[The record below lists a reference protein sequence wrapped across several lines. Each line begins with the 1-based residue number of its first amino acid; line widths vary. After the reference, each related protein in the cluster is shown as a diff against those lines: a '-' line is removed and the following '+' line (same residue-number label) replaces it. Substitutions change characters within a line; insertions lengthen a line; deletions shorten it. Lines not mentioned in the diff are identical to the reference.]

1 MPFPEKQ
8 YPLKIEQLQALLR
21 RLPKQHKKIALVE
34 NELAKE
40 LTGYLGEQS
49 LEYYYS
55 FLNENEYGILKN
67 IRLTNDGKIY
77 FQLDTL
83 ILSANFLL
91 ILEIKNI
98 TGTLYFDSSL
108 NQMIRFIDGKEE
120 GFPDPVLQVNR
131 QQWQLKRWLYQWNFP
146 PVPIIGLVV
155 ISQPTTIIK
164 TASEETK
171 KYVIHAASLPEKL
184 LELQAHYSKPIL
196 SKQSLNVLKR
206 KILQQ
211 NLPYRFNPI
220 EKFQISYDTLIKG
233 VECPKC
239 LQFDVIRKHGHWYCP
254 NCQTKSKDAH
264 IAALKDYSLLI
275 SRNITVL
282 QACDFLRLPSRYIA
296 IRLLQQMNLKSKG
309 TTRDRI
315 YELPF

>member
-1 MPFPEKQ
+1 
-8 YPLKIEQLQALLR
+8 
-21 RLPKQHKKIALVE
+21 
-34 NELAKE
+34 
-40 LTGYLGEQS
+40 
-49 LEYYYS
+49 
-55 FLNENEYGILKN
+55 
-67 IRLTNDGKIY
+67 
-77 FQLDTL
+77 
-83 ILSANFLL
+83 
-91 ILEIKNI
+91 
-98 TGTLYFDSSL
+98 
-108 NQMIRFIDGKEE
+108 
-120 GFPDPVLQVNR
+120 PDPVLQVNR

-239 LQFDVIRKHGHWYCP
+239 LQFDVI
-254 NCQTKSKDAH
+254 
-264 IAALKDYSLLI
+264 
-275 SRNITVL
+275 
-282 QACDFLRLPSRYIA
+282 
-296 IRLLQQMNLKSKG
+296 
-309 TTRDRI
+309 
-315 YELPF
+315 